1 MKASLWALGL
11 LLLQAG
17 GVLLS
22 AQTSGNGV
30 LMFEEIKSRA
40 ENGDAA
46 LQYQLGLCYFN
57 GTSVAKDYL
66 EAARWWRKSAE
77 QDYAPAQY
85 QFGLCYYAGYGV
97 EQNYA
102 ESAKWWAKSA
112 ERGNA
117 PAQYNLGCCY
127 FYGYGAGKNL
137 VEADKWLNLASAAGN
152 ENARLFLPRIEGL
165 MSSDQLALA
174 RQAVRDFKP
183 IPSADA
189 GASVPGGNAAD
200 SSPMASGTGFFITD
214 DGFLVTNYHVVKN
227 AARIFLVNGTRRIAA
242 SVVKTDAQHDL
253 ALLKA
258 EGSFESLPVVPSGA
272 VSLGA
277 TVATVGYPNVRLQ
290 GQSPKL
296 AKGEIAA
303 LSGANDDPRYFQISV
318 PLQPGNSG
326 GALVDEHGSVVGIVS
341 AKLDANAA
349 LLTSGV
355 LPENVNYAVKSGYLL
370 DFLNSVP
377 DLAGKLK
384 LPDAGPREFE
394 DVVKSAEKATVL
406 VLVVH

>member
-1 MKASLWALGL
+1 MKASLWTLGL
-11 LLLQAG
+11 LLLHAAIVPLFAQPAG
-17 GVLLS
+17 
-22 AQTSGNGV
+22 TGV
-30 LMFEEIKSRA
+30 LMFEEIKARA

-66 EAARWWRKSAE
+66 EAARWWRKAAD

-85 QFGLCYYAGYGV
+85 QFGLCCYAGYGV
-97 EQNYA
+97 EQDCA
-102 ESAKWWAKSA
+102 ESVKWWNKAS

-127 FYGYGAGKNL
+127 FYGYGTGKNL
-137 VEADKWLNLASAAGN
+137 VAADKWLNLASASGN
-152 ENARLFLPRIEGL
+152 ENARQLLPKVEEL
-165 MSSDQLALA
+165 MSSGQLTMA
-174 RQAVRDFKP
+174 QQSVRDFKP
-183 IPSADA
+183 IPSPEP
-189 GASVPGGNAAD
+189 GASAAGGNAAD
-200 SSPMASGTGFFITD
+200 ASPAASGTGFFITN
-214 DGFLVTNYHVVKN
+214 DGFLVTNNHVVKN
-227 AARIFLVNGTRRIAA
+227 AAHIYLVTAA
-242 SVVKTDAQHDL
+242 GRVAATVVKTDAQHDL

-258 EGSFESLPVVPSGA
+258 EGRFKPLPVIPSGT
-272 VSLGA
+272 VLLGA

-303 LSGANDDPRYFQISV
+303 LAGANDDPRYFQISV

-326 GALVDEHGSVVGIVS
+326 GALVDARGNVVGIVS

-349 LLTSGV
+349 LLTSGA
-355 LPENVNYAVKSGYLL
+355 LPENVNYAVKSSFLL
-370 DFLNSVP
+370 NFLDSVP

-384 LPDAGPREFE
+384 APDTSPREFE
-394 DVVKSAEKATVL
+394 DVVKSAEQATVL